1 MLHAMEEKSKRR
13 RVSHPEIAWED
24 LSRSALRRNGFAN
37 KTGATRRETKK
48 QMENTTERQNGIKND
63 IDNGKWKKNERKKRE
78 RKRRMKEKEVYC
90 YFGITLYLHAQ
101 PRTLSSLR
109 SNQIPTFAICAWMP
123 LATSAFTA
131 PSAAIG
137 DSKSTNP

>member
-1 MLHAMEEKSKRR
+1 MLRAMEEKSMLKRH
-13 RVSHPEIAWED
+13 RVSHPETAWED
-24 LSRSALRRNGFAN
+24 LSRSTLRRNGFAN
-37 KTGATRRETKK
+37 KTGAMRRGTKK
-48 QMENTTERQNGIKND
+48 QMENVTERQNGIKND
-63 IDNGKWKKNERKKRE
+63 TDNGKRE
-78 RKRRMKEKEVYC
+78 RKKEKSEREREREVYC

>member
-1 MLHAMEEKSKRR
+1 MFRIRKQREKIYLDRLSDETASRIKWGDEKGNEETDGEYNRTT
-13 RVSHPEIAWED
+13 EWTE
-24 LSRSALRRNGFAN
+24 
-37 KTGATRRETKK
+37 
-48 QMENTTERQNGIKND
+48 TTEREREIERQRDK
-63 IDNGKWKKNERKKRE
+63 ERKSERE
-78 RKRRMKEKEVYC
+78 REREVYC